1 MRITEKI
8 EGSKN
13 TLDISFIETNEPRM
27 RIEQVPDGDTIRITV
42 RGPKKELK
50 RWYDDRV
57 KKKFKDKDGY
67 DKLKL
72 KPKNPNP
79 KKK

>member
-27 RIEQVPDGDTIRITV
+27 RIDQEPDGDTVRVTV

-57 KKKFKDKDGY
+57 KKKFDNKDSY
-67 DKLKL
+67 DKRKTKSKL
-72 KPKNPNP
+72 KIFFTN
-79 KKK
+79 